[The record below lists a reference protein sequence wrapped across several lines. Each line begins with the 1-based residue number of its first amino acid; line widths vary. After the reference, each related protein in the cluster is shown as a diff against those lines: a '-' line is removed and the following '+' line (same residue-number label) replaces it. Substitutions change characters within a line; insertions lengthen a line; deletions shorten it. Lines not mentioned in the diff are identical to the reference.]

1 MNFNK
6 YFISLTATTLMAF
19 ILANP
24 VNADQRDNS
33 IVKSLSTVTE
43 MTSIQPTST
52 LLESSEE
59 ATPSSSTDIKESSTV
74 TASPISSS
82 PIDSATSKPVISESP
97 VFEVSN
103 VTLNGQGTDVTGQV
117 GDKLQGNDFTV
128 VVTYNQTKNSGV
140 QALFGI
146 SNSKVGSQNSYLD
159 VFVRD
164 NGELGMEARDT
175 SSNTNNLV
183 SRPASVWGKYQNQ
196 PVTNTVALVADSLT
210 NSYSLYANGT
220 KVVEKKVDHYLTLD
234 DIKGINSFV
243 LGGVKRSEK
252 VDFGFNGVIE
262 NIKVY
267 NQALEAAV
275 VEKMTKTQ
283 ITSHLIYTANDAT
296 GSNYFRIPVL
306 YTLSNGRVLSSIDAR
321 YGGTH
326 DFLNKINIATSYS
339 DDNGVTWK
347 EPRLT
352 LAFDDFANVPLEWP
366 RDPGMRDLQISG
378 GATYIDSVMVEK
390 PNHQVLMFADVMPAG
405 VSFREA
411 TRVDSGYKEV
421 NGKTYL
427 KLKKVGDEDY
437 NYTIRE
443 NGAIY
448 DDRTNQATSYSI
460 DKDFSIKENGNALKV
475 EQYSVSFENNTK
487 TEYKNGKMVNMNI
500 FYKDS
505 LFKVVPTN
513 YIAYVTS
520 DDSGETWS
528 TPTLLPPI
536 MGLKRNAPYLGP
548 GRGIVDS
555 KTGRI
560 IVASYTGKESVFIY
574 SDDNGQTWDAKVV
587 LLPSSWSAEAQIVE
601 LRPGV
606 LQAYMRTNNG
616 KIAYLTSENSGETW
630 GTPEYL
636 NFVSNPGY
644 GTQLS
649 VINYSQKID
658 GKRAI
663 ILSTPNSS
671 SGRRHGQVSIGLIND
686 DNTIEWRYHHDVDFS
701 QYGFSYSTLT
711 ELPNHDIG
719 LMFEKFDSWSRNELH
734 MKNVVPYVS
743 FSIEDLKTK

>member
-1 MNFNK
+1 MKFNK
-6 YFISLTATTLMAF
+6 YFACLTA
-19 ILANP
+19 
-24 VNADQRDNS
+24 V
-33 IVKSLSTVTE
+33 
-43 MTSIQPTST
+43 T
-52 LLESSEE
+52 LLPFALAAQVSADGNNDSILPVTTEASETTVYE
-59 ATPSSSTDIKESSTV
+59 A
-74 TASPISSS
+74 
-82 PIDSATSKPVISESP
+82 
-97 VFEVSN
+97 SN
-103 VTLNGQGTDVTGQV
+103 ITLNGQGEDITNQL
-117 GDKLQGNDFTV
+117 GDKLKKDDFTI
-128 VVTYNQTKNSGV
+128 VVTYDQSKNNGI
-140 QALFGI
+140 QALFGV
-146 SNSKVGSQNSYLD
+146 SNSKVGNQNSYLD
-159 VFVRD
+159 IFIKD

-183 SRPASVWGKYQNQ
+183 SRPASVWGKYKNQ
-196 PVTNTVALVADSLT
+196 PVSNTIALVANSST

-220 KVVEKKVDHYLTLD
+220 KVVEKQVEHYLTLN
-234 DIKGINSFV
+234 DIKGIDSFV

-252 VDFGFNGVIE
+252 IDFGFNGNIE

-267 NQALEAAV
+267 NQALEVAK
-275 VEKMTKTQ
+275 VEKMTKSQ
-283 ITSHLIYTANDAT
+283 VTSHLIYTANDTT

-366 RDPGMRDLQISG
+366 RDSETRDLQISG

-421 NGKTYL
+421 DGKTYL
-427 KLKKVGDEDY
+427 KLKKAGDAEY
-437 NYTIRE
+437 NYTVRE
-443 NGAIY
+443 NGVVY
-448 DDRTNQATSYSI
+448 DDRTNQATAYTV

-475 EQYSVSFENNTK
+475 EQYSVTFENNTK
-487 TEYKNGKMVNMNI
+487 TEYRNGKMVNMNI
-500 FYKDS
+500 FYKDY

-513 YIAYVTS
+513 YIAYITS

-587 LLPSSWSAEAQIVE
+587 PLPSSWSAEAQIVE
-601 LRPGV
+601 LSSGV

-616 KIAYLTSENSGETW
+616 KIAYLTSKDSGETW
-630 GTPEYL
+630 GAPEYL

-644 GTQLS
+644 GTELS
-649 VINYSQKID
+649 IINYSQKID
-658 GKRAI
+658 GKKAV

-671 SGRRHGQVSIGLIND
+671 SGRRNGQVSIGLIND

-711 ELPNHDIG
+711 ELPNHDVG

>member
-1 MNFNK
+1 MPFALAAQVSADGNNDS
-6 YFISLTATTLMAF
+6 ILPVTTEA
-19 ILANP
+19 
-24 VNADQRDNS
+24 S
-33 IVKSLSTVTE
+33 ETTVY
-43 MTSIQPTST
+43 
-52 LLESSEE
+52 E
-59 ATPSSSTDIKESSTV
+59 A
-74 TASPISSS
+74 
-82 PIDSATSKPVISESP
+82 
-97 VFEVSN
+97 SN
-103 VTLNGQGTDVTGQV
+103 ITLNGQGEDITNQL
-117 GDKLQGNDFTV
+117 GDKLKKDDFTI
-128 VVTYNQTKNSGV
+128 VVTYDQSKNNGI
-140 QALFGI
+140 QALFGV
-146 SNSKVGSQNSYLD
+146 SNSKVGNQNSYLD
-159 VFVRD
+159 IFIKD

-183 SRPASVWGKYQNQ
+183 SRPASVWGKYKNQ
-196 PVTNTVALVADSLT
+196 PVSNTIALVANSST

-220 KVVEKKVDHYLTLD
+220 KVVEKQVEHYLTLN
-234 DIKGINSFV
+234 DIKGIDSFV

-252 VDFGFNGVIE
+252 IDFGFNGNIE

-267 NQALEAAV
+267 NQALEVAK
-275 VEKMTKTQ
+275 VEKMTKSQ
-283 ITSHLIYTANDAT
+283 VTSHLIYTANDTT

-366 RDPGMRDLQISG
+366 RDSETRDLQISG

-421 NGKTYL
+421 DGKTYL
-427 KLKKVGDEDY
+427 KLKKAGDAEY
-437 NYTIRE
+437 NYTVRE
-443 NGAIY
+443 NGVVY
-448 DDRTNQATSYSI
+448 DDRTNQATAYTV

-475 EQYSVSFENNTK
+475 EQYSVTFENNTK
-487 TEYKNGKMVNMNI
+487 TEYRNGKMVNMNI

-513 YIAYVTS
+513 YIAYITS

-587 LLPSSWSAEAQIVE
+587 PLPSSWSAEAQIVE
-601 LRPGV
+601 LSSGV

-616 KIAYLTSENSGETW
+616 KIAYLTSKDSGETW
-630 GTPEYL
+630 GAPEYL

-644 GTQLS
+644 GTELS
-649 VINYSQKID
+649 IINYSQKID
-658 GKRAI
+658 GKKAV

-671 SGRRHGQVSIGLIND
+671 SGRRNGQVSIGLIND

-711 ELPNHDIG
+711 ELPNHDVG